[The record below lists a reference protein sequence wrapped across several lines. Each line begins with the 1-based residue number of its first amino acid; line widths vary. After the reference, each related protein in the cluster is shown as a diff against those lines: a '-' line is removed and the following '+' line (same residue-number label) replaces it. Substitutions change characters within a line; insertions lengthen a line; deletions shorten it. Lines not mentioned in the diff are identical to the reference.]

1 MLEKNDYESILF
13 YQPKFGCLRY
23 SQTLTKLTQRRL
35 CTGWVYR
42 VALMV

>member
-1 MLEKNDYESILF
+1 MLEKMIMREF